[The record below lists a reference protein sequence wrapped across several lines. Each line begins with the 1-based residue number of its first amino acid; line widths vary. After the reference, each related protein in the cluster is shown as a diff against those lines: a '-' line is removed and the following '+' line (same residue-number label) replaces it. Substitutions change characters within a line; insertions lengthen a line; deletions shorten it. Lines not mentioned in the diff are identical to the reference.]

1 MITADHGNADIMID
15 PETGGSFTAHSTNP
29 VPVILVSDARKDQ
42 ELRDDGILA
51 DLAPTLLTLMGEP
64 IPSEMTGRSLIK

>member
-1 MITADHGNADIMID
+1 M
-15 PETGGSFTAHSTNP
+15 
-29 VPVILVSDARKDQ
+29 SDARKDQ